1 MFLLDTNV
9 ISELRKTTE
18 NKINPGVKEWAE
30 TKMPSTMFLSVITI
44 FELELGILRLERRDK
59 KQGQILRKWLSQ
71 LVLPAFV
78 DRVLPINTAIAVRSA
93 SLHVSNPS
101 SDRDAMI
108 AATAIEH
115 HLTLVTRNTVDFDLT
130 KVKLIN
136 PWEQPLEH

>member
-9 ISELRKTTE
+9 ISEFRKTSE
-18 NKINPGVKEWAE
+18 SRINPRVKEWAE

-44 FELELGILRLERRDK
+44 LEIELGILRLERRDK
-59 KQGQILRKWLSQ
+59 KQSQVLRKWLMQ
-71 LVLPAFV
+71 FVLPAFV
-78 DRVLPINTAIAVRSA
+78 DRMLPIKTPIAIRCA
-93 SLHVSNPS
+93 SLHIPNPS

-115 HLTLVTRNTVDFDLT
+115 RLTLVTRNTVDFDST

-136 PWEQPLEH
+136 PWE

>member
-44 FELELGILRLERRDK
+44 FELELGILRLERRGK

-136 PWEQPLEH
+136 PWE

>member
-93 SLHVSNPS
+93 SLYIPNPS

-136 PWEQPLEH
+136 PWE

>member
-78 DRVLPINTAIAVRSA
+78 DRVLPLNTAIAVRSA
-93 SLHVSNPS
+93 SLYIPNPS

-136 PWEQPLEH
+136 PWE

>member
-59 KQGQILRKWLSQ
+59 KQGQILQKWLSQ

-93 SLHVSNPS
+93 SLHIPNPS

-136 PWEQPLEH
+136 PWE

>member
-93 SLHVSNPS
+93 SLYIPNSS

-136 PWEQPLEH
+136 PWE

>member
-108 AATAIEH
+108 ASTAIEH

-136 PWEQPLEH
+136 PWE

>member
-18 NKINPGVKEWAE
+18 NKINPRVKEWAE

-78 DRVLPINTAIAVRSA
+78 DRVLPINTAISVRST
-93 SLHVSNPS
+93 SLHIPNPS

-115 HLTLVTRNTVDFDLT
+115 HLTLVTRNTLT
-130 KVKLIN
+130 LT
-136 PWEQPLEH
+136 PLK

>member
-18 NKINPGVKEWAE
+18 NKINPRVKEWAE
-30 TKMPSTMFLSVITI
+30 TKMPSTIFLSVITI

-93 SLHVSNPS
+93 SLYIPNPS

-136 PWEQPLEH
+136 PWE

>member
-1 MFLLDTNV
+1 
-9 ISELRKTTE
+9 
-18 NKINPGVKEWAE
+18 
-30 TKMPSTMFLSVITI
+30 MPSTMFLSVITI

-115 HLTLVTRNTVDFDLT
+115 HLTLVTRNTIDFDPT

-136 PWEQPLEH
+136 PWE

>member
-78 DRVLPINTAIAVRSA
+78 DRVLPINTAISVRSA

-136 PWEQPLEH
+136 PWE

>member
-30 TKMPSTMFLSVITI
+30 KKMPSTMFLSVITI

-78 DRVLPINTAIAVRSA
+78 DRVLPINTAISVRSA

-136 PWEQPLEH
+136 PWE

>member
-18 NKINPGVKEWAE
+18 NKINPRVKEWAE

-44 FELELGILRLERRDK
+44 LEIELEILRLERRDK
-59 KQGQILRKWLSQ
+59 KQSQVLRIWLMQ
-71 LVLPAFV
+71 FVLPAFV
-78 DRVLPINTAIAVRSA
+78 DRILPINTPIAIRCA
-93 SLHVSNPS
+93 SLYIPNPS

-115 HLTLVTRNTVDFDLT
+115 RLTLVTRNTVDFDST

-136 PWEQPLEH
+136 PWE

>member
-78 DRVLPINTAIAVRSA
+78 DRVLPINTAIALRSA

-136 PWEQPLEH
+136 PWE

>member
-18 NKINPGVKEWAE
+18 NKINPGVKKWAE
-30 TKMPSTMFLSVITI
+30 KKMPSTMFLSVITI
-44 FELELGILRLERRDK
+44 FELELGILRLEGRDK

-115 HLTLVTRNTVDFDLT
+115 HLTLVTRNTVDFDPT

-136 PWEQPLEH
+136 PWE

>member
-30 TKMPSTMFLSVITI
+30 TKMPSTMILSVITI

-93 SLHVSNPS
+93 SLYIPNPS

-136 PWEQPLEH
+136 PWE

>member
-18 NKINPGVKEWAE
+18 NKINPRVKEWAE

-78 DRVLPINTAIAVRSA
+78 DRVLPINTAISVRSA
-93 SLHVSNPS
+93 SLHIPNPS

-115 HLTLVTRNTVDFDLT
+115 HLTLVTPNTIDFDPT

-136 PWEQPLEH
+136 PWE

>member
-18 NKINPGVKEWAE
+18 NKINPGVKKWAE
-30 TKMPSTMFLSVITI
+30 KKMPSTMFLSVITI

-136 PWEQPLEH
+136 PWE

>member
-78 DRVLPINTAIAVRSA
+78 DRVLPINTAISVRSA
-93 SLHVSNPS
+93 SLHIPNPS
-101 SDRDAMI
+101 SDRDSMI

-136 PWEQPLEH
+136 PWE

>member
-18 NKINPGVKEWAE
+18 NKINTGVKEWAE

-136 PWEQPLEH
+136 PWE

>member
-136 PWEQPLEH
+136 PWE

>member
-18 NKINPGVKEWAE
+18 NKINPRIKEWAE

-136 PWEQPLEH
+136 PWE

>member
-18 NKINPGVKEWAE
+18 NKINLGVKEWAE
-30 TKMPSTMFLSVITI
+30 TKMSSTMFLSVITI

-93 SLHVSNPS
+93 SLYIPNPS

-136 PWEQPLEH
+136 PWE

>member
-93 SLHVSNPS
+93 SLHIPNPS
-101 SDRDAMI
+101 SDRDSMI

-115 HLTLVTRNTVDFDLT
+115 HLTLVTRNAVDFDPT

-136 PWEQPLEH
+136 PWE

>member
-71 LVLPAFV
+71 LVLPALV

-136 PWEQPLEH
+136 PWE

>member
-108 AATAIEH
+108 AATAIER

-136 PWEQPLEH
+136 PWE

>member
-18 NKINPGVKEWAE
+18 NKINPRVKEWAE

-115 HLTLVTRNTVDFDLT
+115 HLTLVTSNTVDFDLT

-136 PWEQPLEH
+136 PWE

>member
-18 NKINPGVKEWAE
+18 NKINPGVKKWAE
-30 TKMPSTMFLSVITI
+30 KKMPSTMFLSVITI

-93 SLHVSNPS
+93 SLHIPNPS

-136 PWEQPLEH
+136 PWE

>member
-9 ISELRKTTE
+9 ISEFRKTTE
-18 NKINPGVKEWAE
+18 SRINPRVKEWAE

-44 FELELGILRLERRDK
+44 LEIELEILRLERRDK
-59 KQGQILRKWLSQ
+59 KQSQVLRKWLMQ
-71 LVLPAFV
+71 FVLPAFV
-78 DRVLPINTAIAVRSA
+78 DRILPINTPIAIRCA
-93 SLHVSNPS
+93 SLHIPNPS

-115 HLTLVTRNTVDFDLT
+115 RLTLVTRNTVDFDST

-136 PWEQPLEH
+136 PWE

>member
-44 FELELGILRLERRDK
+44 FELELGILRLERSDK

-136 PWEQPLEH
+136 PWE

>member
-78 DRVLPINTAIAVRSA
+78 DRVLPINTAISVRSA
-93 SLHVSNPS
+93 SLHIPNPS

-136 PWEQPLEH
+136 PWE

>member
-93 SLHVSNPS
+93 SLHIPNPS

-136 PWEQPLEH
+136 PWE

>member
-9 ISELRKTTE
+9 ISEFRKTTE
-18 NKINPGVKEWAE
+18 SKINPRVKEWAE

-44 FELELGILRLERRDK
+44 LEIELEILRLERRDK
-59 KQGQILRKWLSQ
+59 KQSQVLRKWLMQ
-71 LVLPAFV
+71 FVLPAFV
-78 DRVLPINTAIAVRSA
+78 DRILPINTPIAIRCA
-93 SLHVSNPS
+93 SLHIPNPS

-115 HLTLVTRNTVDFDLT
+115 RLTLVTRNTVDFDST

-136 PWEQPLEH
+136 PWE

>member
-78 DRVLPINTAIAVRSA
+78 DRVLSINTAIAVRSA

-136 PWEQPLEH
+136 PWE